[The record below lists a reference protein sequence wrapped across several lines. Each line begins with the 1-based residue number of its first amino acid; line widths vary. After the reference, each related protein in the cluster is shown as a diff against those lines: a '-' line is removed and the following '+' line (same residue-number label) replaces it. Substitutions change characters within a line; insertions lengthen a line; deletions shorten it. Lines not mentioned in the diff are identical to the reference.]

1 MIAPSERVI
10 LNGGNDTLEET
21 MRIYGMVTAVLGLSL
36 AAAGACAQSYPT
48 KPIRLIVPF
57 PGGGQTDVVARALSQ
72 RLAEVFGQ
80 PVVVDNRPGAAGSI
94 GAELAVRAA
103 ADGYTMV
110 MVSTSYAANVALY
123 KLAYDPVNDIVP
135 IIMVGEIGNMVTV
148 NPSGP
153 LSSVKDLIAYAKAN
167 PGKINFASGGMG
179 SGNHLATE
187 HFAQMAGITLT
198 HVPYKGSTAGVAD
211 LMSGQ
216 IQLIFSGLTGM
227 IPHHKANRVR
237 GIAVTNAKRN
247 SAVPE
252 LPTVGETVVG
262 YESVSWSAILAP
274 KGLPKDIAARWN
286 TEVNK
291 LLRLPDVKSRMEATG
306 LEVVGGTQ
314 AHVREVL
321 TQDIE
326 KWKKVVKT
334 ANIKL

>member
-1 MIAPSERVI
+1 MRLIGLTTAIA
-10 LNGGNDTLEET
+10 
-21 MRIYGMVTAVLGLSL
+21 GLCL
-36 AAAGACAQSYPT
+36 AAGPGLAQQSYPT

-57 PGGGQTDVVARALSQ
+57 PPGGQTDVVARALSQ

-80 PVVVDNRPGAAGSI
+80 SVVVDNRPGAAGSI
-94 GAELAVRAA
+94 GAELAVRSPG
-103 ADGYTMV
+103 DGYTML
-110 MVSTSYAANVALY
+110 MVSTSYAGNVALY
-123 KLAYDPVNDIVP
+123 KLNYDPVNDVVP

-148 NPSGP
+148 NPNGP
-153 LSSVKDLIAYAKAN
+153 FKTVKELIAYAKAN
-167 PGKINFASGGMG
+167 PGKINFASGGTG

-187 HFAQMAGITLT
+187 HFAQMAGISMT

-237 GIAVTNAKRN
+237 GIAVTSAKRN
-247 SAVPE
+247 QAVPD
-252 LPTVGETVVG
+252 LPTVSETLPGFV
-262 YESVSWSAILAP
+262 SVSWSAILAP

-286 TEVNK
+286 NETNK
-291 LLRLPDVKSRMEATG
+291 LLATPEMKARMEQTG

-314 AHVREVL
+314 QHVRDVL
-321 TQDIE
+321 VKDIE
-326 KWKKVVKT
+326 TWKQVVKK

>member
-1 MIAPSERVI
+1 MRICGAMIAIV
-10 LNGGNDTLEET
+10 
-21 MRIYGMVTAVLGLSL
+21 GLSL
-36 AAAGACAQSYPT
+36 AAGAAHAQSSYPV
-48 KPIRLIVPF
+48 KPIRLVVPF

-72 RLAEVFGQ
+72 RLADVFGQ

-94 GAELAVRAA
+94 GTEIAVRAP
-103 ADGYTMV
+103 ADGYTFL

-123 KLAYDPVNDIVP
+123 KLPYDPVKDVVP

-148 NPSGP
+148 SPSGP
-153 LSSVKDLIAYAKAN
+153 FKNVKELIAHAKAN
-167 PGKINFASGGMG
+167 PGKINFASGGTG

-187 HFAQMAGITLT
+187 HFAQMAGITMT
-198 HVPYKGSTAGVAD
+198 HVPYKGSTAGVTD

-237 GIAVTNAKRN
+237 GIAVTSQKRN
-247 SAVPE
+247 SAVPD
-252 LPTVGETVVG
+252 LPTVGETLAG

-274 KGLPKDIAARWN
+274 KGLPNAIASRWN
-286 TEVNK
+286 AEVNK
-291 LLRLPDVKSRMEATG
+291 LLEQPDVRARMEAAG

-321 TQDIE
+321 VQDIE
-326 KWKKVVKT
+326 KWKKVVK
-334 ANIKL
+334 AADIRL